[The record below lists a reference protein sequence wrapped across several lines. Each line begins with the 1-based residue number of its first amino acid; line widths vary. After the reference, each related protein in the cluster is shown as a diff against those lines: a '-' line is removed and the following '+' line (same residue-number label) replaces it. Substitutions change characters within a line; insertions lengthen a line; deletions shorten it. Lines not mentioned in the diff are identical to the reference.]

1 VVIKPKAEGSRIEKL
16 GDLEFRLHGRE
27 VERAVALNDVT
38 TPDAM
43 NYIDERLKA
52 LGVHR
57 LLARA
62 GAIEGTVVH
71 IGTFSFEYTPES

>member
-1 VVIKPKAEGSRIEKL
+1 
-16 GDLEFRLHGRE
+16 
-27 VERAVALNDVT
+27 
-38 TPDAM
+38 
-43 NYIDERLKA
+43 
-52 LGVHR
+52 

>member
-1 VVIKPKAEGSRIEKL
+1 
-16 GDLEFRLHGRE
+16 
-27 VERAVALNDVT
+27 LNDVT

>member
-1 VVIKPKAEGSRIEKL
+1 MSGNDSDAALDG
-16 GDLEFRLHGRE
+16 
-27 VERAVALNDVT
+27 RAVTPRQLEELRGQAASVVKNDVT

>member
-1 VVIKPKAEGSRIEKL
+1 
-16 GDLEFRLHGRE
+16 
-27 VERAVALNDVT
+27 
-38 TPDAM
+38 M
-43 NYIDERLKA
+43 NYIDERLKS